1 MKNINN
7 DVFLN
12 KINQRIK
19 KGDFDAYLTLPFM
32 TRDLLSV
39 SIKERLTKR
48 ITSGG
53 TPILNDNEIKDCIAE
68 TKETAL
74 HIILLYIR
82 LGFMI
87 KTETGYELTEKMQ
100 LAIKT
105 AYRM

>member
-19 KGDFDAYLTLPFM
+19 HGDFDTYLNFPFM
-32 TRDLLSV
+32 SRDLLSA
-39 SIKERLTKR
+39 SIKGRIEKR
-48 ITSGG
+48 ISSGG

-74 HIILLYIR
+74 SIILIYIKF
-82 LGFMI
+82 GFI
-87 KTETGYELTEKMQ
+87 VKSEEGYVVTEKMQ
-100 LAIKT
+100 LAIRT
-105 AYRM
+105 AYRS